1 MQPDPLYARL
11 KAQILREIVSGNW
24 PPGRRVPSENEL
36 TRQHGVSRMTANRA
50 LRELTSEGRLVRLR
64 GSGTFVA
71 EPAPSSDL
79 LVIRNIAEEIR
90 ARGHRHEARVRRL
103 RREPLP
109 PDLVP
114 RFALAE
120 GAAAFHS
127 LIVHL
132 ENGRPIQFE
141 DRWVDPAMAPG
152 YLENDFTRI
161 TPHEFLSRVAPLS
174 RAEHVVEALLP
185 PTHVRAWLDMGG
197 TEPALRLERRTWSGE
212 RVVSRALLWHPGS
225 RYRLGA
231 AIGLDIDRAGSKQ
244 P

>member
-1 MQPDPLYARL
+1 MQPDPLYLQL
-11 KAQILREIVSGNW
+11 KARILREIVAGNW

-71 EPAPSSDL
+71 APAPSSDL
-79 LVIRNIAEEIR
+79 LEIRNIAEEIR
-90 ARGHRHEARVRRL
+90 ARGHRHAARVRLL
-103 RREPLP
+103 RRDPLP
-109 PDLVP
+109 PGPARSLGLD
-114 RFALAE
+114 A
-120 GAAAFHS
+120 GAPACHS

-132 ENGRPIQFE
+132 EDGRPIQLE
-141 DRWVDPAMAPG
+141 DRWVNPAAAPG
-152 YLENDFTRI
+152 YLDNDFTRL

-185 PTHVRAWLDMGG
+185 PTHVRALLDMGG
-197 TEPALRLERRTWSGE
+197 TEPALRLERRTWSGD
-212 RVVSRALLWHPGS
+212 RVVSHALLWHPGS

-231 AIGLDIDRAGSKQ
+231 AIGRETDNPGRDQ